1 MVAVDEKLIQQRN
14 RKIACALTASCAWQD
29 STQFCETNFAPSLL
43 RGRTHTSGTTQTRT
57 TNSQNQIASITG
69 TAGTPVYDSNGNMVT
84 DQAGNTYVYDAWN
97 RLVQVKNASGQII
110 AQYSYDARGYPE
122 NGWCFKE
129 IGTGLV
135 SNDDPQG
142 GSGVPAGTTNYI
154 YYDSNW
160 QAIEVRTNG
169 TAASDVTSQTVWS
182 AAYVNSPVLQDS
194 FAGGVIQPNSRIYFL
209 HDANWNTTAVVGYNA
224 TTQT

>member
-1 MVAVDEKLIQQRN
+1 MLAVDEKLIQQRS

-29 STQFCETNFAPSLL
+29 TIQFCETNFAPSLRL
-43 RGRTHTSGTTQTRT
+43 SRYLLNIIGDRDRGENQNLDSAGNPDSLLHATSGFRHPCLNLTTDQ
-57 TNSQNQIASITG
+57 
-69 TAGTPVYDSNGNMVT
+69 NGNT
-84 DQAGNTYVYDAWN
+84 LKYDAWN
-97 RLVQVKNASGQII
+97 RLISVTNSSGQII
-110 AQYSYDARGYPE
+110 AQYTYDARGYPE

-154 YYDSNW
+154 YYDNNW
-160 QAIEVRTNG
+160 QPIEVRTDG

-182 AAYVNSPVLQDS
+182 AAYVNAPVLQDS
-194 FAGGVIQPNSRIYFL
+194 FSGGQLLS
-209 HDANWNTTAVVGYNA
+209 
-224 TTQT
+224 